1 MSVSITPATG
11 GYEHAVQSAT
21 TADSRTRADAV
32 APADAVKAAG
42 RQVDAGSGTSAEQGA
57 GSEDELQAAMQL
69 VNEHLQASHRS
80 LQFSRDDGSGY
91 VVIKVMDTE
100 KNEVI
105 RQIPSEELLAL
116 ARHLRE
122 GDEGYLVHAQV

>member
-21 TADSRTRADAV
+21 TADSRTRADAL
-32 APADAVKAAG
+32 APADAVKAVG
-42 RQVDAGSGTSAEQGA
+42 RQVDTGSTSAEQSA